1 MFAAHV
7 NKFVLVYM
15 DDIIIYS
22 RTAEEHLEHLRI
34 VLQIL
39 RENQFYCKMSKC
51 QFARTAMLYLG
62 HIISGDGIAVDPEK
76 LAKVADWPTP
86 KTKVDIQRFLGLT
99 NYFRKFIPRYAE
111 MVAPL
116 TDLTKKARMWIGPLN
131 AKRHGRK
138 SNRRW

>member
-1 MFAAHV
+1 
-7 NKFVLVYM
+7 
-15 DDIIIYS
+15 
-22 RTAEEHLEHLRI
+22 
-34 VLQIL
+34 
-39 RENQFYCKMSKC
+39 
-51 QFARTAMLYLG
+51 MLYLG
-62 HIISGDGIAVDPEK
+62 HIISGDGIAVGPEK

-138 SNRRW
+138 SNRHWLRHRY